1 MERDR
6 MEKFDQLDLN
16 NMDFADHEQYP
27 LMLSSFSAENS
38 PTRGLQTAAPSPPDS
53 KSEMK
58 RPASAV
64 RRRSPLPHPYAYQH
78 QMSAASRDHFGRS
91 PREPYPNTPMGQQG
105 LPPSGYRPVG
115 YAQASPG
122 VGYNRGPRSS
132 PAGYGFPRF
141 PPPRQGFWMSPYP
154 DFDSFPEMADHIP
167 PPPSDD
173 HNHSTQGTP
182 EKLRSRSPFRSPLS
196 SIKKFKRSPESSPHF
211 GPSNSWGMDTPGG
224 TFANDFSPMGTTLN
238 ELDETSN
245 FDIELSRSNSQDS
258 PGLIHRVK
266 LADQSPMNALMYSP
280 YEGPLGGIAQ
290 SPMIHGRTEAPG
302 HEQLNPVTA
311 SGARAEVSSIRGS
324 TPSSVRKAL
333 WRPNSPPS
341 GTRGSLRLEIGGAGS
356 LSTSKALEGINTR
369 LQSVPSSTRHDSYGR
384 SHVMPNS
391 AGQHMHAEIATP
403 IKSSGYP
410 SPRIL
415 GPPASFHRYLL
426 RRQHQSQSTDL
437 QLLLARVP
445 EGRKTTTTLPS
456 PRLPSEFH
464 ATARRRVVSSYT
476 ASVMLLAY
484 SVRIVIART
493 ASTTRPTKRW
503 LRKRCA
509 KLKPKTEMPLLSS
522 SVATKRNKIL
532 RRSIAL
538 GVDVKS
544 LSASRSTARYGL
556 YVCELISILGS
567 DGSSFS
573 DLFCFPT
580 P

>member
-1 MERDR
+1 
-6 MEKFDQLDLN
+6 
-16 NMDFADHEQYP
+16 MDFADHEQYP

-224 TFANDFSPMGTTLN
+224 TLANDFSPMGTTLN

-410 SPRIL
+410 RHTQMLPSYSGSASKFSSLPPPSSTSKPVY
-415 GPPASFHRYLL
+415 GPPATPGSSSGGKENNNNLAKPTTTKRIPCNCKKTGCLKLYCICYA
-426 RRQHQSQSTDL
+426 
-437 QLLLARVP
+437 ARVFCKDCNCTDCFNNETNKKMVEEAVRQTQAKNRDAFTVKFRSNKEEQDP
-445 EGRKTTTTLPS
+445 QAVHSVGCRCKKSECLKKYCEV
-456 PRLPSEFH
+456 RLVCVRAYFN
-464 ATARRRVVSSYT
+464 TRVGWF
-476 ASVMLLAY
+476 
-484 SVRIVIART
+484 II
-493 ASTTRPTKRW
+493 
-503 LRKRCA
+503 
-509 KLKPKTEMPLLSS
+509 
-522 SVATKRNKIL
+522 
-532 RRSIAL
+532 
-538 GVDVKS
+538 
-544 LSASRSTARYGL
+544 
-556 YVCELISILGS
+556 
-567 DGSSFS
+567 F
-573 DLFCFPT
+573 
-580 P
+580 